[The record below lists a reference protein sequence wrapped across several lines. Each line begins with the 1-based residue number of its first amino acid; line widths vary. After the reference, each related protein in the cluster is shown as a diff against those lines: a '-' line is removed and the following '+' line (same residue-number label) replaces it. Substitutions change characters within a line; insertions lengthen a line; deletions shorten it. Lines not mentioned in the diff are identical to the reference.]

1 MLLLNIEL
9 KGGGGGG
16 GGVSLSVLSVLSVSV
31 FCLFLSSGLDFGTKR
46 TPQLTHQNKIM
57 KRFRLKRFRSAC
69 C

>member
-16 GGVSLSVLSVLSVSV
+16 GGCHCP
-31 FCLFLSSGLDFGTKR
+31 FCPFCPCPFLFFLSSGLDFGTKR